1 LELKRHTADRLFI
14 YFRGGIYQRPC
25 KERKLIRMTVRFP
38 NASRVY
44 SPARDA
50 IHFWGYDQSMETSFF
65 ISTAALQKLAP
76 GTGRLEEALLAAF
89 DSNRARIFA
98 AAIRLYGNGRLR
110 ICYYLT
116 PSDF

>member
-1 LELKRHTADRLFI
+1 
-14 YFRGGIYQRPC
+14 
-25 KERKLIRMTVRFP
+25 
-38 NASRVY
+38 
-44 SPARDA
+44 
-50 IHFWGYDQSMETSFF
+50 METSFF